1 VSGPEADSE
10 QPHLTALR
18 RVRPGLVALEVDGSP
33 WRVVP
38 DEVVVKTGLARGALL
53 DRPLLRRFRTELRR
67 AEALHAAVRQVARGD
82 VARHRLEERL
92 VSRGVPPADA
102 TAAVATLARAGA
114 IDDERL
120 ARTRASNLAERG
132 WGNAAIIARLHQAG
146 ISGEAVEG
154 ALADLES
161 EQVRAARLV
170 VDLPVRKAVAVLARR
185 GFDPELVE
193 EWSAGL
199 DVEG

>member
-1 VSGPEADSE
+1 MSGPEADSE
-10 QPHLTALR
+10 QPRLTALR

-38 DEVVVKTGLARGALL
+38 DEVVVKTGLARGAPL

-67 AEALHAAVRQVARGD
+67 AEALRAACRQVARGD
-82 VARHRLEERL
+82 VARQRLEQRL
-92 VSRGVPPADA
+92 VARGVRPADA
-102 TAAVATLARAGA
+102 TTAVDTLARAGA
-114 IDDERL
+114 VDDERL
-120 ARTRASNLAERG
+120 ARARASNLAERG
-132 WGNAAIIARLHQAG
+132 WGNAAIIGRLHQAG

-154 ALADLES
+154 ALADLASES
-161 EQVRAARLV
+161 VRAARLV
-170 VDLPVRKAVAVLARR
+170 VDLPARTAVAVLARR

>member
-10 QPHLTALR
+10 HPRLTGLR
-18 RVRPGLVALEVDGSP
+18 RVERGSVALEVDGSL

-38 DEVVVKTGLARGALL
+38 GEVVTKTGLTRGAVL

-67 AEALHAAVRQVARGD
+67 AEALRAAGRQVARGD
-82 VARHRLEERL
+82 VPRQRLEERL
-92 VSRGVPPADA
+92 RNRGVRAADA
-102 TAAVATLARAGA
+102 TAAVDVLVRAGA
-114 IDDERL
+114 VDDGRL
-120 ARTRASNLAERG
+120 ACTRASNLAERG
-132 WGNAAIIARLHQAG
+132 WGNAAIVARLHAAG
-146 ISGEAVEG
+146 ISEEAVER
-154 ALADLES
+154 ALAGLAS
-161 EQVRAARLV
+161 EPVRAARLV
-170 VDLPVRKAVAVLARR
+170 VDLPVRRAVAVLARR

>member
-1 VSGPEADSE
+1 VSGPEVDPE
-10 QPHLTALR
+10 HPRLTALR
-18 RVRPGLVALEVDGSP
+18 RVRPGAVALEVDGSP

-67 AEALHAAVRQVARGD
+67 AEALRAAGRQVARGD
-82 VARHRLEERL
+82 VARQRLEERL
-92 VSRGVPPADA
+92 RRRGVRPADA
-102 TAAVATLARAGA
+102 TAAVDTLARAGA
-114 IDDERL
+114 VDDVRL
-120 ARTRASNLAERG
+120 ARLRASKLAERG
-132 WGNAAIIARLHQAG
+132 WGNAAIIVRLQEAG
-146 ISGEAVEG
+146 ISDEAVES
-154 ALADLES
+154 AVAELAS
-161 EQVRAARLV
+161 ERLRAARLV
-170 VDLPVRKAVAVLARR
+170 VHLPARKAVALLARR

>member
-10 QPHLTALR
+10 HPRLTALR
-18 RVRPGLVALEVDGSP
+18 RVGPGSVALEVDGSP

-38 DEVVVKTGLARGALL
+38 DEVVMRAGLVRGALL

-67 AEALHAAVRQVARGD
+67 AEALRAAGRQVARGD
-82 VARHRLEERL
+82 VTRQRLEERL
-92 VSRGVPPADA
+92 RSHGVRPADA
-102 TAAVATLARAGA
+102 SAAVDTLARAGA
-114 IDDERL
+114 VDDVRL
-120 ARTRASNLAERG
+120 ARARASNLAERG
-132 WGNAAIIARLHQAG
+132 WGNAAIVARLQEAG
-146 ISGEAVEG
+146 ISDEAVEC
-154 ALADLES
+154 ALADLVGEP
-161 EQVRAARLV
+161 VRAARLV
-170 VDLPVRKAVAVLARR
+170 VDLPARKAVAVLARR